1 MAAADGG
8 ELIGSPDTLLTDA
21 QWKLLARSFLRT

>member
-8 ELIGSPDTLLTDA
+8 ELIGSPDTLLSDA
-21 QWKLLARSFLRT
+21 QWKALSRSFLHT

>member
-8 ELIGSPDTLLTDA
+8 ELIGSPDTLLNDE
-21 QWKLLARSFLRT
+21 QWKSLTRTFLRT